1 MRLKSK
7 ESQKKKMK
15 TYDLQER
22 SLKDIPVGGVFII
35 EVLNLAGDDPDYWA
49 MQKIT
54 DHMALRLPYME
65 LFHYINERRS
75 VVYTYM
81 ILPIK
86 GKDGEDVSD

>member
-1 MRLKSK
+1 
-7 ESQKKKMK
+7 MK
-15 TYDLQER
+15 TYNLQER
-22 SLKDIPVGGVFII
+22 CFKDIPVGGVFIT

-65 LFHYINERRS
+65 LYHHINERRL
-75 VVYTYM
+75 VVYTYI

-86 GKDGEDVSD
+86 EEKGEDVSD